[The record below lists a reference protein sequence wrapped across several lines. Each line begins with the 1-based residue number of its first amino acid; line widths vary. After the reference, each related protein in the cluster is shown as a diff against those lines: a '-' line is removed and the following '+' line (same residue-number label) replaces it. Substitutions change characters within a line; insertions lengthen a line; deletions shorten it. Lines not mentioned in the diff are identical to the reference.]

1 MPDYA
6 ERSIATHADNESERG
21 GHDLPASRSQ
31 SRPAVTDSDQGLEP
45 PGGPGNAAVFGSLRH
60 LTVRGGAYLT
70 AREGIGGLIRL
81 GGVTIVVRV
90 LGPSSY
96 GIYSGAAIF
105 VALGAMLA
113 QGGAEVFL
121 IRQKSE
127 PSDELYQVAFTYL
140 LVSSL
145 AVAGA
150 GFGLSFAAGTF
161 VHSERALD
169 VFRVLVFS
177 IPVNVMWAPAQARI
191 ERRLDYR
198 KMGLIE
204 LSGDVVLYAVSVPL
218 ALMHFGARSLVAGFF
233 AWQTWLL
240 LASLV
245 LSGLRPR
252 LRWSNS
258 IARALLGHGTS
269 YSASGWIGGIGALT
283 IPIVVGIYRGAAGIG
298 YVSFA
303 LRLVDTVAFAQRGAW
318 RLGLVSMSRVGNDR
332 SRLRRGLEEGSV
344 LQLLALGMPIALISA
359 NARWIVPTVFGRS
372 WTPAIDVFVLVSLV
386 TFLRAP
392 AFIQSTLL
400 YSRGRNMPN
409 VTATIIGQACTA
421 AAVVILVPHFGVT
434 GYGAATACSLV
445 SLLYIQRVVR
455 REIVRFSYKRLW
467 PFVIALGPIILM
479 PLAPMPWALIMLAPL
494 IATFSLPGPRDSLRH
509 AYDLMKLALLREPT
523 ALGSSST

>member
-1 MPDYA
+1 M
-6 ERSIATHADNESERG
+6 
-21 GHDLPASRSQ
+21 
-31 SRPAVTDSDQGLEP
+31 TDSDQGLEP
-45 PGGPGNAAVFGSLRH
+45 PGEPGNPTAFGSLRH

-113 QGGAEVFL
+113 QGGTEVFL
-121 IRQKSE
+121 IRQASE
-127 PSDELYQVAFTYL
+127 PSDELYHVAFTYL

-145 AVAGA
+145 AVALA
-150 GFGLSFAAGTF
+150 AFGLSFAAGTF
-161 VHSERALD
+161 VHSDQALE

-218 ALMHFGARSLVAGFF
+218 ALMHFGAWSLVAGFF

-283 IPIVVGIYRGAAGIG
+283 IPIVVGVYRGAAGIG

-318 RLGLVSMSRVGNDR
+318 RLGLVSMSRVGDDR

-344 LQLLALGMPIALISA
+344 LQLLAVGVPIALISA
-359 NARWIVPTVFGRS
+359 NARWIVPTLFGQS
-372 WTPAIDVFVLVSLV
+372 WTPAIEVFALLSLV

-409 VTATIIGQACTA
+409 VTATIIGQACIA
-421 AAVVILVPHFGVT
+421 AAVVILVPHLGVT

-455 REIVRFSYKRLW
+455 REIVRFSYRRLW
-467 PFVIALGPIILM
+467 PFVTALSPIILM
-479 PLAPMPWALIMLAPL
+479 PFAPMPWALIMLAPL

-509 AYDLMKLALLREPT
+509 TYDLVKLALLKEPT

>member
-1 MPDYA
+1 MRDF
-6 ERSIATHADNESERG
+6 
-21 GHDLPASRSQ
+21 
-31 SRPAVTDSDQGLEP
+31 DQGLDP
-45 PGGPGNAAVFGSLRH
+45 PGEPGNAAVFGSLRH

-81 GGVTIVVRV
+81 GGVTIVIRV

-105 VALGAMLA
+105 VALGALLA
-113 QGGAEVFL
+113 QGGTEVFL
-121 IRQKSE
+121 IRQQSE
-127 PSDELYQVAFTYL
+127 PSDELYHVAFTYL

-145 AVAGA
+145 AVALA
-150 GFGLSFAAGTF
+150 AFGLSFAVGTF
-161 VHSERALD
+161 VHSKQALD

-191 ERRLDYR
+191 ERRFDYR

-204 LSGDVVLYAVSVPL
+204 LSGDVVLYAVSAPL
-218 ALMHFGARSLVAGFF
+218 ALAHFGPWSLVAGFF
-233 AWQTWLL
+233 AWQMWLL
-240 LASLV
+240 LASLA

-258 IARALLGHGTS
+258 IARSLLGHGAS
-269 YSASGWIGGIGALT
+269 YSASGWLGGIGALT

-303 LRLVDTVAFAQRGAW
+303 LRLVDTIAFAQRGAW
-318 RLGLVSMSRVGNDR
+318 RLGLVSMSRVGDDR
-332 SRLRRGLEEGSV
+332 SRLQRGLEEGSI
-344 LQLLALGMPIALISA
+344 LQMLAVGVPVALISA
-359 NARWIVPTVFGRS
+359 NARWIIPILFGRS
-372 WTPAIDVFVLVSLV
+372 WIPAIDLFALLSLA

-392 AFIQSTLL
+392 ALIQSALL

-409 VTATIIGQACTA
+409 VTATIIGQSCLVAT
-421 AAVVILVPHFGVT
+421 VIIFVPHLGVT

-455 REIVRFSYKRLW
+455 REVVRFSYQRLW
-467 PFVIALGPIILM
+467 PFVIALSPIILM
-479 PLAPMPWALIMLAPL
+479 PFAPMPWTLIMLAPSIVVFTL
-494 IATFSLPGPRDSLRH
+494 AGPRDSLRDTY
-509 AYDLMKLALLREPT
+509 ALVRLALLKVP
-523 ALGSSST
+523 GGQS

>member
-1 MPDYA
+1 MPDYS
-6 ERSIATHADNESERG
+6 ERSIATHADNESGRG
-21 GHDLPASRSQ
+21 GHDTPASRSR
-31 SRPAVTDSDQGLEP
+31 SRRAVTDSDQGLEP
-45 PGGPGNAAVFGSLRH
+45 PGEPANAAVFGSLRH

-81 GGVTIVVRV
+81 VGVTIVVRV

-204 LSGDVVLYAVSVPL
+204 ISGDVVLYAVSVPL
-218 ALMHFGARSLVAGFF
+218 ALMHFGAWSLVAGFF

-252 LRWSNS
+252 LRWSS
-258 IARALLGHGTS
+258 STARALLGHGTS

-283 IPIVVGIYRGAAGIG
+283 IPIVVGVYRGAAGIG

-318 RLGLVSMSRVGNDR
+318 RLGLVSMSRVGDDR

-344 LQLLALGMPIALISA
+344 LQLLAVGVPIALISA
-359 NARWIVPTVFGRS
+359 NARWIVPTLFGRS
-372 WTPAIDVFVLVSLV
+372 WTPAIDVFALLSLV

-409 VTATIIGQACTA
+409 VAATIIGQACTA

-455 REIVRFSYKRLW
+455 REIVRFSYRRLW
-467 PFVIALGPIILM
+467 PFVTALSPIILM
-479 PLAPMPWALIMLAPL
+479 PFAPMPWALIMLAPL

-509 AYDLMKLALLREPT
+509 TYDLVKLALLKEPT
-523 ALGSSST
+523 ALGSSSA

>member
-1 MPDYA
+1 M
-6 ERSIATHADNESERG
+6 
-21 GHDLPASRSQ
+21 
-31 SRPAVTDSDQGLEP
+31 TDSDQGLEP
-45 PGGPGNAAVFGSLRH
+45 PGKPGNPTAFGSLRH

-113 QGGAEVFL
+113 QGGTEVFL
-121 IRQKSE
+121 IRQPSE
-127 PSDELYQVAFTYL
+127 PSDELYHVAFTYL

-145 AVAGA
+145 AVALA
-150 GFGLSFAAGTF
+150 AFGLSFAAGTF
-161 VHSERALD
+161 VHSDQALD

-191 ERRLDYR
+191 ERRFDYR

-204 LSGDVVLYAVSVPL
+204 ISGDIVLYAVSVPL
-218 ALMHFGARSLVAGFF
+218 ALMHFGAWSLVAGFF

-258 IARALLGHGTS
+258 TARALLGHGTS

-283 IPIVVGIYRGAAGIG
+283 IPIVVGVYRGAAGIG

-318 RLGLVSMSRVGNDR
+318 RLGLVSMSRVGDDR

-344 LQLLALGMPIALISA
+344 LQLLAVGVPIALISA
-359 NARWIVPTVFGRS
+359 NARWIVPTLFGRS
-372 WTPAIDVFVLVSLV
+372 WTPAIDVFALLSLV
-386 TFLRAP
+386 TFLHAP

-421 AAVVILVPHFGVT
+421 AAVVILVPHLGVT
-434 GYGAATACSLV
+434 GYGAATVCSLV

-455 REIVRFSYKRLW
+455 REIVRFSYRRLW
-467 PFVIALGPIILM
+467 PFVTALSPIILM
-479 PLAPMPWALIMLAPL
+479 PFAPMPWALIMLAPL
-494 IATFSLPGPRDSLRH
+494 IATFSLPGPHDSLGNT
-509 AYDLMKLALLREPT
+509 YDLVKLALLKGPT
-523 ALGSSST
+523 ALGSSSA